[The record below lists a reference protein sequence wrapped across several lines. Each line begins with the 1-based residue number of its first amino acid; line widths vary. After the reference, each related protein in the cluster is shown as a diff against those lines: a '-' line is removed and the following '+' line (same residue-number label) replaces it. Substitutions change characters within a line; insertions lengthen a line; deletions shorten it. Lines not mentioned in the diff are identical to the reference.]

1 MRTRGKEGSRFASI
15 KFARSVVSPVGTDRQ
30 ASLLRVHVCTD
41 VTIEPILF
49 FPARKGGG
57 GGEKS
62 LTPCVE
68 FKSRKEQFRPVSR
81 EYAIRAESY
90 DSVGMATA
98 SGTAMATADE
108 RLTLFPSSPRSCGA
122 VVGRWCK
129 RRRDREDKRERISEA
144 AS

>member
-15 KFARSVVSPVGTDRQ
+15 KFARSVVSPVGT
-30 ASLLRVHVCTD
+30 AGVPSTGPRVHGCND
-41 VTIEPILF
+41 RADNF
-49 FPARKGGG
+49 FPREKRRGEGGK
-57 GGEKS
+57 KS